1 MPPKNRFRKNS
12 SLTKKQKME
21 VRKIASRVV
30 DEEVE
35 DKQFVYIEENYQL
48 YHNKPAY
55 VAKIL
60 GDIEQGTA
68 DGDQNTS
75 SSNPVSGS
83 KTIRIG
89 DDIRLKNINVRFWLS
104 NKLDRP
110 NVMYKGVLF
119 WYSQGQVPGDTL
131 VYKTQSNKMLD
142 RYNNKQIKII
152 DTFIVKSTN
161 NYAVDANNHEHSYLA
176 TLNKSYKG
184 KLINYD
190 VNGPVTKG
198 WELGFAV
205 VCYDAYGTLQTDNI
219 ASLAYSSEITFQD
232 A

>member
-21 VRKIASRVV
+21 VRKIASQVV
-30 DEEVE
+30 DTEIE
-35 DKQFVYIEENYQL
+35 DKQFVYAAENAQL
-48 YHNKPAY
+48 YHNKPLY

-60 GDIEQGTA
+60 GDIKQGSQ
-68 DGDQNTS
+68 DGDQAGS
-75 SSNPVSGS
+75 GNPLSGES
-83 KTIRIG
+83 DIRDG
-89 DDIRLKNINVRFWLS
+89 DQIRLKNINVRFWLS

-110 NVMYKGVLF
+110 NVMYKGVLY
-119 WYSQGQVPGDTL
+119 WYSQGQTPADAL
-131 VYKTQSNKMLD
+131 VYKTQGNKMLD
-142 RYNNKQIKII
+142 RYNTKSIRVI

-176 TLNKSYKG
+176 TLNKTYKN
-184 KLINYD
+184 KLITYD
-190 VNGPVTKG
+190 DNGPVTKG
-198 WELGFAV
+198 WELGFTV

-219 ASLAYSSEITFQD
+219 ASLAYNSEITFQD